1 MHSICCKSV
10 HNWWINQNCAGIYA
24 ARKPTWVQTKNTEQ
38 KLSKKGLE
46 EERKQHQKLFIQF
59 RDILLHLEYWIRPM
73 KFSLYSLSIK
83 KYKIFAQGLDLW
95 NWSSKLFSSFSLIF
109 SQVYEEWITL
119 SQQRWNYIQ

>member
-59 RDILLHLEYWIRPM
+59 RDLWSFHYILWVLKSTR
-73 KFSLYSLSIK
+73 FSLK
-83 KYKIFAQGLDLW
+83 D
-95 NWSSKLFSSFSLIF
+95 LIF
-109 SQVYEEWITL
+109 ETGQVNFSRVSL
-119 SQQRWNYIQ
+119 